1 MAPPTAARHGPVP
14 RGDASTAW
22 GDDMLAQGNDAFV
35 DAIEIL
41 KTDHKRLAQCFSEFF
56 ASRSE
61 SRRYELIIKTCAA
74 LRVHIALEAEI
85 FYPEFLNAT
94 EDTLSHFVAFVSHET
109 VKKLVEGIENAD
121 PAGEGFSAQ
130 VYELSQLVAHHI
142 REAEKPDGLF
152 AEAQASNM
160 DRDWVGKALLVRRQ
174 ELAGM
179 D

>member
-1 MAPPTAARHGPVP
+1 MVG
-14 RGDASTAW
+14 GI
-22 GDDMLAQGNDAFV
+22 MLAQENGAFV

-41 KTDHKRLAQCFSEFF
+41 KSDHKRLAQCFSEFF

-61 SRRYELIIKTCAA
+61 SRRYELIITTCAA
-74 LRVHIALEAEI
+74 LKVHIALEAEI

-94 EDTLSHFVAFVSHET
+94 EDALSHFVAFVNHET
-109 VKKLVEGIENAD
+109 VKKLIEEIENAD
-121 PAGEGFSAQ
+121 PTGEGFSAQ
-130 VYELSQLVAHHI
+130 VYELSQLVAHHV

-152 AEAQASNM
+152 AEAQASDM

>member
-1 MAPPTAARHGPVP
+1 
-14 RGDASTAW
+14 
-22 GDDMLAQGNDAFV
+22 MLAQDNGAFV

-61 SRRYELIIKTCAA
+61 SRRYELIVNTCAA
-74 LRVHIALEAEI
+74 LKVHIALEAEI

-94 EDTLSHFVAFVSHET
+94 KDTLSHFVAFVNHET
-109 VKKLVEGIENAD
+109 VKQFIEEIESAD
-121 PAGEGFSAQ
+121 PAGVGFSAQ
-130 VYELSQLVAHHI
+130 VYELSQLVAHHV

-152 AEAQASNM
+152 AEAQASDM